1 MSKKILSLV
10 VAMLMLVSVFAVS
23 ASAFSTSDYPTK
35 TSGDVWEMGVRLVSD
50 AYVGMPAGETV
61 TVRAFLVT
69 PDAMDKN
76 PHLCNVN
83 VVYSDNFELK
93 YDGTDTKTARTFS
106 PFVAE
111 FAKATSVVNNA
122 AAMYTNAIKN
132 VSTSERDTAIL
143 ANYNIGVNKKAVCVM
158 MTANTVDGVF
168 TVANGMMNYDP
179 YTELW
184 SLTFTTTGTVTEDD
198 IFCVMESDKTNT
210 QLKYA
215 SGTTA
220 PVNVSTTDNYW
231 GAWGQAV
238 ANTVVMGE
246 TAACKMRPNA
256 ENAGNYDLGF
266 TCTWKDVSIAGT
278 NVDTSAGTTAIDAI
292 GVDYRVNGT
301 IVAGVANAA
310 DSTLKNQVY
319 SIAGGYAF
327 RSALKNIPAAD
338 MGEKIEARGYI
349 TVGGTTYYS
358 QWQQI
363 NAATVKAAA
372 HANGM
377 A

>member
-1 MSKKILSLV
+1 MSKKILSLA
-10 VAMLMLVSVFAVS
+10 VAVLMLVSVFAVS

-35 TSGDVWEMGVRLVSD
+35 TAAGDWEMGVRLVTD

-61 TVRAFLVT
+61 TVKAYYVL
-69 PDAMDKN
+69 PDDMDVL
-76 PHLCNVN
+76 PTLCNIN
-83 VVYSDNFELK
+83 IVYSKNFKLV
-93 YDGTDTKTARTFS
+93 YTTKANEARTWGDS
-106 PFVAE
+106 YTYVYNEA
-111 FAKATSVVNNA
+111 ANVNNS
-122 AAMYTNAIKN
+122 AAMYTNATKN
-132 VSTSERDTAIL
+132 AATSTRDTAII
-143 ANYNIGVNKKAVCVM
+143 ANYDLGNKMATMVLQSAITGQYNAK
-158 MTANTVDGVF
+158 TGIPVDPECEIF
-168 TVANGMMNYDP
+168 TLKY
-179 YTELW
+179 E
-184 SLTFTTTGTVTEDD
+184 TTGVVTDKD
-198 IFCVMESDKTNT
+198 IFCVMESDTANNV
-210 QLKYA
+210 LKYA
-215 SGTTA
+215 NGGASPTNCTSKG
-220 PVNVSTTDNYW
+220 NYW
-231 GAWGQAV
+231 GAWGQAP

-266 TCTWKDVSIAGT
+266 TCTWKNVSIAGT

-301 IVAGVANAA
+301 IHAGVANAA

-319 SIAGGYAF
+319 STADGFAF
-327 RSALKNIPAAD
+327 RSALKNIPTAD

-363 NAATVKAAA
+363 NAETVKTAA

>member
-1 MSKKILSLV
+1 MSKKVLSLA
-10 VAMLMLVSVFAVS
+10 VAVLMLVSVFAVS
-23 ASAFSTSDYPTK
+23 ASAFSTSTYPVK
-35 TSGDVWEMGVRLVSD
+35 SASGVWEMGLRVVTD

-61 TVRAFLVT
+61 TAKVYYVVSDDFPYTGSLANIPLVYSG
-69 PDAMDKN
+69 DAYEINATSRVWGASYDFFKETT
-76 PHLCNVN
+76 LNVN
-83 VVYSDNFELK
+83 QALMTSISKNK
-93 YDGTDTKTARTFS
+93 
-106 PFVAE
+106 
-111 FAKATSVVNNA
+111 AKSA
-122 AAMYTNAIKN
+122 
-132 VSTSERDTAIL
+132 RDTAIL
-143 ANYNIGVNKKAVCVM
+143 DRVGANNKVCMVQEMYDTANSYGYSTSTGFPIDTAGEIFSIQFTTLRTITADDVICVIESDTTVNKTQYRDTDANKAI
-158 MTANTVDGVF
+158 TTVV
-168 TVANGMMNYDP
+168 
-179 YTELW
+179 
-184 SLTFTTTGTVTEDD
+184 
-198 IFCVMESDKTNT
+198 
-210 QLKYA
+210 
-215 SGTTA
+215 SGG
-220 PVNVSTTDNYW
+220 NYW
-231 GAWGQAV
+231 GDWGYAY

-266 TCTWKDVSIAGT
+266 TCTWKNVSIAGT

-310 DSTLKNQVY
+310 DPTLKNQVY
-319 SIAGGYAF
+319 STADGYAF

-363 NAATVKAAA
+363 NAETVKTAAQ
-372 HANGM
+372 ANGM

>member
-1 MSKKILSLV
+1 MSKKVLSLA
-10 VAMLMLVSVFAVS
+10 VAVLMLVSVFAVS
-23 ASAFSTSDYPTK
+23 ASAFSKGTYPAQAE
-35 TSGDVWEMGVRLVSD
+35 SGVWEMGLRVVTD

-61 TVRAFLVT
+61 TAKVYYVINDSFPYPGSVSNIPLVYSGGAFEVNST
-69 PDAMDKN
+69 SRTWGASYDFFKETATV
-76 PHLCNVN
+76 NVN
-83 VVYSDNFELK
+83 QALLTNASTN
-93 YDGTDTKTARTFS
+93 
-106 PFVAE
+106 
-111 FAKATSVVNNA
+111 KATS
-122 AAMYTNAIKN
+122 
-132 VSTSERDTAIL
+132 SRDTAIL
-143 ANYNIGVNKKAVCVM
+143 EDSSAKIVMVQLAYDTTNPYGYKATTGFPIDTTCE
-158 MTANTVDGVF
+158 VF
-168 TVANGMMNYDP
+168 
-179 YTELW
+179 
-184 SLTFTTTGTVTEDD
+184 SIQFTTLRTVTADD
-198 IFCVMESDKTNT
+198 IICVLESDIKVNNT
-210 QLKYA
+210 QYRDTDQGKNITTVV
-215 SGTTA
+215 SGG
-220 PVNVSTTDNYW
+220 NYW
-231 GAWGQAV
+231 GEWGYAP